1 MARNRDRQSQKRMLV
16 TVRYVPAVDASARV
30 YRAIGILLKAAE
42 EANSL
47 SGESVAG
54 RIEET
59 PSGQASVEDTATLG
73 SDIDCPVAGDDPN
86 REHC

>member
-1 MARNRDRQSQKRMLV
+1 MARSRDRQSQKRMLV

-30 YRAIGILLKAAE
+30 CRAIGILLKAAE

-47 SGESVAG
+47 SGESVVG

-73 SDIDCPVAGDDPN
+73 SDIDCPVAEDDPN